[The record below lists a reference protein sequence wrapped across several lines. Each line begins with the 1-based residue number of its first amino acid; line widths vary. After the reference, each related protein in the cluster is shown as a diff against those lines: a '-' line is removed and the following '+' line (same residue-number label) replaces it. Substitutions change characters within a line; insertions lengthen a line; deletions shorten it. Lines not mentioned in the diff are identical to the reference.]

1 MNLLGTKR
9 NNRLVLFPSNPVK
22 PKGKQK
28 KKKKLIT
35 IQPYREQTATVKK
48 PIWKIKE

>member
-1 MNLLGTKR
+1 
-9 NNRLVLFPSNPVK
+9 VK

-28 KKKKLIT
+28 QNKTKLIT
-35 IQPYREQTATVKK
+35 IQPYREQMAAVKK